1 MPCEAATQ
9 YHNEACGWYAH
20 NFSLPASPR
29 ATLHPTAVFIPE
41 KVHSCSRTKKE
52 LELHGDINNMD
63 RLLFSFTLGWV
74 SEFFSLGVSVSY
86 LFYSPPILSWN
97 T

>member
-1 MPCEAATQ
+1 MPCVAATQ

-41 KVHSCSRTKKE
+41 KVHSWSRTKKE
-52 LELHGDINNMD
+52 LELHGDIKNMD

-86 LFYSPPILSWN
+86 LFCSPPILFWN